1 MSEICRILALRAWA
15 YFLDMEK
22 DAKQIIAENTL
33 DAYQLA
39 VFRGLQQTRGSKAV
53 KTKSI
58 SEAIANVMNGEV
70 ELDGN
75 VMTVAE
81 AVVVKVVGETLANPT
96 TGKLKDLATIVGD
109 VGATKVEI
117 VSSKVDEELAK
128 MALGESDGEE

>member
-22 DAKQIIAENTL
+22 DAKQIITENTL

-53 KTKSI
+53 KTKAI

-75 VMTVAE
+75 KMTVAE

>member
-1 MSEICRILALRAWA
+1 
-15 YFLDMEK
+15 MEK
-22 DAKQIIAENTL
+22 DAREIIAENAL
-33 DAYQLA
+33 DDYQLA

-53 KTKSI
+53 KTKAI
-58 SEAIANVMNGEV
+58 SEAIANVMSGEV

-75 VMTVAE
+75 RMTVAE

-117 VSSKVDEELAK
+117 VSSKVDEELSR
-128 MALGESDGEE
+128 MALGEANGEE